1 MDKTAPDAAGLRRE
15 RWFTLFVAALVS
27 IGPFSISMYMPS
39 MPDLVVQLNSDPAQI
54 QLTLT
59 LFLAAF
65 AVAQIAYGPLSDA
78 FGRRPALIAGFTIY
92 TIGSL
97 VCALAPSVPMLIAGR
112 VIQAIGACAG
122 GVVARALIRDR
133 IPPQRMAGVMATMS
147 IALALAPGVGPM
159 IGGHLHVWFGWR
171 STFYALG
178 GISLLLLA
186 MVFLTLRE
194 SNTHR
199 DIAMIRPG
207 RILANFITVLKD
219 AEYCRFAL
227 IVASAYGGMFAYI
240 SGSPFLLITVL
251 GLTPDIYGYA
261 TLISVGGFM
270 VGSILARRFE
280 PRLGLEKTILLGGL
294 VCTVGGLG
302 FLAEAMSGIIM
313 LVPIMTMVG
322 CFQIGVGILLPTAS
336 VGAVRGFPKL
346 AGSASA
352 LLGFLHM
359 AAAAGTT
366 VLVAHFN
373 DPSQRGLGVI
383 LALAGLITFAT
394 AWVTWQRRPA

>member
-1 MDKTAPDAAGLRRE
+1 MDKTGPDAADLRRE

-39 MPDLVVQLNSDPAQI
+39 MPDLVVQLNTSPVQI

-65 AVAQIAYGPLSDA
+65 SVAQIVYGPLSDA
-78 FGRRPALIAGFTIY
+78 YGRRPALIAGFIIY
-92 TIGSL
+92 TAGSL
-97 VCALAPSVPMLIAGR
+97 LCATAPGVSMLIVGR
-112 VIQAIGACAG
+112 IVQAIGACAG

-133 IPPQRMAGVMATMS
+133 IPPHRMAGVMATMS
-147 IALALAPGVGPM
+147 IALALAPGAGPM

-178 GISLLLLA
+178 GISLVLLA
-186 MVFLTLRE
+186 LVMVSLRE
-194 SNTHR
+194 SNSHR
-199 DIAMIRPG
+199 DAGMMRPG
-207 RILANFITVLKD
+207 RILANFITVLRD
-219 AEYCRFAL
+219 SDYRRYAL
-227 IVASAYGGMFAYI
+227 IVAATYGGMFAYI

-251 GLTPDIYGYA
+251 GLTPDVYGYA
-261 TLISVGGFM
+261 TLISVAGFM
-270 VGSILARRFE
+270 LGSVLARRLE
-280 PRLGLEKTILLGGL
+280 PKMGLEKTILLGGL

-302 FLAEAMSGIIM
+302 FLAEAASGVIM
-313 LVPIMTMVG
+313 LVPIMAMVG
-322 CFQIGVGILLPTAS
+322 CFQIGVGLVLPTAS

-366 VLVAHFN
+366 VLVAKFN
-373 DPSQRGLGVI
+373 DPSQRGLGLI
-383 LALAGLITFAT
+383 LAVTGFIALAA
-394 AWVTWQRRPA
+394 AWVTWRKRPI